1 MYSPKIKP
9 ELIPKLY
16 LIAKEH
22 KKPMTKFVSSII
34 EEYINNGIHK
44 RNCQPDSS
52 PSTSQSHKERQ
63 GDWEGEKSS
72 F

>member
-22 KKPMTKFVSSII
+22 KKPMTKLVSNII
-34 EEYINNGIHK
+34 EEYINNGIH
-44 RNCQPDSS
+44 NQNYQPSDSS
-52 PSTSQSHKERQ
+52 PSSSQSHKGRN
-63 GDWEGEKSS
+63 GD
-72 F
+72 